1 MSLQFGRLTLSQQT
15 ESALFNSRHEEL
27 VKFPVKICSRSL
39 TPGVCCLWPI
49 VFSVT
54 LFGPRGVNDDLV
66 LISNQ
71 HPVVSKTPTLDES
84 HRN

>member
-1 MSLQFGRLTLSQQT
+1 MSLQFGRLTQT
-15 ESALFNSRHEEL
+15 ESALSNSRHEEL
-27 VKFPVKICSRSL
+27 VKFPVKIRSRHL

-54 LFGPRGVNDDLV
+54 LFGPRGIDVDLI

-71 HPVVSKTPTLDES
+71 HPVVSETPALDQY
-84 HRN
+84 HQN

>member
-39 TPGVCCLWPI
+39 TPGVCSLWPI

-54 LFGPRGVNDDLV
+54 LFGPRGVDDDLV

-71 HPVVSKTPTLDES
+71 HPVVSKTPTLDQY